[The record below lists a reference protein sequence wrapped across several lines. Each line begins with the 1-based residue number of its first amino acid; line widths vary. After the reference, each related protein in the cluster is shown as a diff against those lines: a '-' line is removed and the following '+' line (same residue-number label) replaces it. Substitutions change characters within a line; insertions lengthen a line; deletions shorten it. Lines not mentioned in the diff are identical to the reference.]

1 VPVPETAPGAQSV
14 AEGLFTETAEGP
26 RLIGSRCRQ
35 CGSVTFPR
43 QGSCPRCTS
52 TDVEEHLL
60 ARRGELWSWTVQRF
74 RPKTPPYAG
83 PEADEFVP
91 YGVGYVELPGECRV
105 EALLSEADPE
115 ALRIGMAM
123 EVTLLPTR
131 RADGAEAITFGFR
144 PLPEDEG

>member
-1 VPVPETAPGAQSV
+1 MPETASGPAI

-26 RLIGSRCRQ
+26 RLIGSRCRN
-35 CGSVTFPR
+35 CGTVTFPR
-43 QGSCPRCTS
+43 QSSCARCTS

-60 ARRGELWSWTVQRF
+60 ARRGTLWSWTVQRF

-83 PEADEFVP
+83 PAAEEFED

-105 EALLSEADPE
+105 EARLSESDAD

-123 EVTLLPTR
+123 EVTLLPAM
-131 RADGAEAITFGFR
+131 RADGSEAVTFGFS
-144 PLPEDEG
+144 PVAEEAA